1 MKRNPGFTPPHFANM
16 TGIQP
21 IKTLG
26 NIKRKHRL
34 RLHRQSGAGFTLLE
48 VLISVTLVVSIFI
61 VVVSAVV
68 NALRENRAR
77 QSTLAA
83 TDHAQRIVRSVVSL
97 IRQAEP
103 SPTGAYPIVA
113 AADSSLNFYTAA
125 SSGSAVQLARL
136 FRNGSSLQLGL
147 IQPVGSPPSYP
158 SGQEVVATVLTGVQN
173 GAQPLFQYFD
183 KNYTGS
189 QVAMNPITLSSIR
202 LVKMTVVFDDN
213 PLAPPGPSTIELQA
227 QLRNLKDNQ

>member
-1 MKRNPGFTPPHFANM
+1 MKRSPGLAPHHFANM
-16 TGIQP
+16 TGIQL

-26 NIKRKHRL
+26 DIKRKYKSH
-34 RLHRQSGAGFTLLE
+34 LHRQSGAGFTLLE

-77 QSTLAA
+77 QSMLAA
-83 TDHAQRIVRSVVSL
+83 TDRAQQIVRSTVSL

-113 AADSSLNFYTAA
+113 ASDSSLNFYTAA
-125 SSGSAVQLARL
+125 SAGSAVQLARL
-136 FRNGSSLQLGL
+136 FLNGSSLQLGL
-147 IQPVGSPPSYP
+147 IQPVGS
-158 SGQEVVATVLTGVQN
+158 QEVVSTVLTGVQN
-173 GAQPLFQYFD
+173 GAQPLLQYFD

-189 QVAMNPITLSSIR
+189 QTAMNPITLTSIR
-202 LVKMTVVFDDN
+202 LVKMTVIFDDN